1 MEPSEEDEGEEAD
14 TGFCQKWQWMI
25 MVQRVMEVTGYDI
38 DGVMAM
44 PAIAWLNMF
53 CFAIDKTRYEREQ
66 NEKALRKGGRQ

>member
-1 MEPSEEDEGEEAD
+1 
-14 TGFCQKWQWMI
+14 MI
-25 MVQRVMEVTGYDI
+25 MVQRVMEVTGYNI

-66 NEKALRKGGRQ
+66 NEKALRNGGRQ